1 MLRSIKIIAIC
12 FAALLFLGGV
22 STEIANV
29 NNETEST
36 DVQITEIVPA
46 SGDETETRNETDTP
60 DPISSTDIVTDEPT
74 ETVATEVA
82 TEIGTETA
90 IFETVPEETSIP
102 DTTVP
107 VGTEPEPTEPE
118 TTSPESAEPENK
130 RVPILMFHDLKREP
144 GGTWSMSADNFKST
158 MEYILAAGF
167 TPVDFRQLAGYVD
180 EYADLPEKPVC
191 ITFDDGY
198 YSNYEMLLPIVTELQ
213 IPVTVFM
220 TCGTLRPNG
229 EVPEVGTGELYK
241 MSLYELGVME
251 ASPYIDIQSHTWG
264 LHGDNTSYGA
274 AVRDNALPL
283 YGESEEEYKNVFRTD
298 CDAAS
303 KVLLEAGVW
312 AEIVYSYPSGKA
324 HPWSEEVIKERGYF
338 ASLTTDFDAQNIVVR
353 GDRDSLFLLGR
364 MNVNDDTPRW
374 ELDYYLNRK

>member
-1 MLRSIKIIAIC
+1 MIRSIKFLILTVAV
-12 FAALLFLGGV
+12 LFLNGCV
-22 STEIANV
+22 STAISNTVPEI
-29 NNETEST
+29 T
-36 DVQITEIVPA
+36 DEITE
-46 SGDETETRNETDTP
+46 TDSERAESV
-60 DPISSTDIVTDEPT
+60 IQSEVLT
-74 ETVATEVA
+74 ETVFDSEPSELPVSADTV
-82 TEIGTETA
+82 TNETA
-90 IFETVPEETSIP
+90 ESATSDTTTDTEAPETAPAGTTIA
-102 DTTVP
+102 DTTVR
-107 VGTEPEPTEPE
+107 VDTEPTFTEPE
-118 TTSPESAEPENK
+118 TAFAEPAEPESK

-198 YSNYEMLLPIVTELQ
+198 YSNYELLLPIVTELQ

-220 TCGTLRPNG
+220 TCGTLRPND
-229 EVPEVGTGELYK
+229 EVLEEGTGELYK

-264 LHGDNTSYGA
+264 LHGDNVTYGGT
-274 AVRDNALPL
+274 VRDNVLPL
-283 YGESEEEYKNVFRTD
+283 YGESEEVYKNVFRTD

-324 HPWSEEVIKERGYF
+324 HQWAEDVIKERGYF